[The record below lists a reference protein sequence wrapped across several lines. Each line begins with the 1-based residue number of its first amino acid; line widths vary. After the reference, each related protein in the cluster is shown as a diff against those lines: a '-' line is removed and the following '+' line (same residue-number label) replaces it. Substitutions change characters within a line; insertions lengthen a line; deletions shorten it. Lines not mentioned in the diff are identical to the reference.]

1 MGKGLTEIR
10 SLKRKHQPDTV
21 AGLEEMMQTS
31 LEAIAK
37 KAKRQKAYRFGN
49 LYRLINEELLM
60 DSWTKLNKLAAMG
73 ADKISAEEY
82 GQNLAENIC
91 QLVEKLK
98 KGNYH
103 AKLVRRHYIPKRDG
117 KMRPLGIPA
126 VEDKL
131 LQYAVLQILQAIFE
145 GDLLPSTFGYRPN
158 RGAKEAV
165 NELQQELWSKPYQH
179 VVEADIKGYFDSINH
194 EWMVKMLEERI
205 HDRAFIRLIKKWLKA
220 GVLEPDGKVIHPVTG
235 TPQGGII
242 SPMLANIYMHYC
254 LNLWFEKVVKK
265 HCKGLAYLCVYAD
278 DFVAAF
284 QHKEEADAFYR
295 VLGKRLAKF
304 SLSLSPEKTRIV
316 RFSRNRME
324 ENGAFEFLGF
334 EYRWKTSMR
343 GKAWIKR
350 STSKKRLRNSLQNFK
365 VWAKENNLK
374 RRKEFF
380 SLLNS
385 KLRGYYNYYGV
396 IGNLDGIGEFY
407 YRMTQILFKALNR
420 RSQRRSYTWNG
431 FSHLLQ
437 HFKIERPHL
446 TDKTTSHL
454 HALTTGLNA

>member
-1 MGKGLTEIR
+1 
-10 SLKRKHQPDTV
+10 
-21 AGLEEMMQTS
+21 MMQTS

-37 KAKRQKAYRFGN
+37 KAKCQKSYRFGN
-49 LYRLINEELLM
+49 LYRLVNEELLM
-60 DSWTKLNKLAAMG
+60 DSWGKLNKHAAMG
-73 ADKISAEEY
+73 ADKISVQEY
-82 GQNLAENIC
+82 GQNLTENIRG
-91 QLVEKLK
+91 LVEKLK
-98 KGNYH
+98 KGSYH

-131 LQYAVLQILQAIFE
+131 LQYAVLEILQAIFE
-145 GDLLPSTFGYRPN
+145 GDLLPSMFGYRPN

-165 NELQQELWSKPYQH
+165 NELQEELWSKSYH
-179 VVEADIKGYFDSINH
+179 YVVEADIKGFFDNINH
-194 EWMVKMLEERI
+194 EWMVKMLEQRI
-205 HDRAFIRLIKKWLKA
+205 HDRAFVRLIKKWLKA
-220 GVLEPDGKVIHPVTG
+220 GVLDTDGSVIHPITG

-242 SPMLANIYMHYC
+242 SPMLANIYMHYV

-284 QHKEEADAFYR
+284 QHKEEAEAFYN

-316 RFSRNRME
+316 RFSRYQHE
-324 ENGAFEFLGF
+324 ENGTFEFLGF
-334 EYRWKTSMR
+334 EYRWEVSRR

-350 STSKKRLRNSLQNFK
+350 STSKKRLRNSIQNFK
-365 VWAKENNLK
+365 VWAKENCFK
-374 RRKEFF
+374 RRSEFF
-380 SLLNS
+380 ALLNS

-407 YRMTQILFKALNR
+407 YRAMGLLFKAMNR
-420 RSQRRSYTWNG
+420 RSQRRSYTWLG
-431 FSHLLQ
+431 FSHLLRY
-437 HFKIERPHL
+437 FEIERPRL

-454 HALTTGLNA
+454 HPLAIA